1 MKNYYI
7 EQFQWIFAFRSHN
20 FFYCVLKVVC
30 ILVGLPIHIVL
41 LLVDLVNTL
50 IYSIFSFIPIL
61 NTVFMF
67 LGKIISLIC
76 HLGFFICILP
86 DIKKYRLFKATAL
99 QEVSTDTVA
108 DNQVVDDIV
117 DADIV
122 EKSEEEK

>member
-76 HLGFFICILP
+76 HLGF
-86 DIKKYRLFKATAL
+86 
-99 QEVSTDTVA
+99 
-108 DNQVVDDIV
+108 
-117 DADIV
+117 
-122 EKSEEEK
+122 